1 MRSIAA
7 PLLALTRPFRWT
19 ASRWF
24 ATIRARLY
32 LAFGFAAALT
42 IVGSLTAVYQF
53 AVIGKLTDEML
64 SHSFPATVIS
74 LRLAEQSSS
83 LVSSAPRLMTAP
95 DEKARTEIM
104 SAIGEQAKH
113 LGEGASR
120 LHDLGIAKAD
130 DINASREALMKR
142 LDALDQAVKDRIVI
156 SKERRYLELSVRKAH
171 QDLLDSLGPAIDDA
185 NLDLMMQAR
194 SAGLDAASSSM
205 LESLRRLLDVR
216 SETNL
221 LAGYLTEAS
230 LVDDKSRL
238 TPLAG
243 LIGSAKRKIEANLGQ
258 IADRAQQKKLGE
270 LYKQLGVIGGDD
282 GIINLRT
289 FELGRDHDAQVAFM
303 AALSEAT
310 KLKGIVDVLVDQ
322 QTTSAQANSR
332 RTAEQL
338 RAGQILL
345 AVLALL
351 AIVGAGLI
359 AWFYVGRNIARRL
372 GLLSDAMRRIAAGD
386 LQAHVQDDRDDE
398 IADMARALHVFRQAT
413 ADAMAARQNEIQQAG
428 ALESRRHMVET
439 ATQSFE
445 TAVSNIVQ
453 TLDRASKAMDNS
465 AREMADSASRNR
477 EKALATTAASEQAT
491 ANVEIVAA
499 GAEEIARSIEHIAE
513 RVAASADVARQATNE
528 SQAITS
534 AVENLSTSVD
544 EIGEVS
550 NLISSIAAKTNLLA
564 LNATIEAARAGDA
577 GRGFAVVAQ
586 EVKSL
591 AAQTSRATQAIT
603 RQIMSIEETTS
614 KSVQAIKTVA
624 TTIIQLNDL
633 ANDVAVAVRQ
643 QDSVTQEIARNA
655 SAAAKGTRDVSGNV
669 GEVSSAAVKTG
680 QVAQTVLVAAGELAE
695 QSQLLRAEVERYLRQ
710 VRVA

>member
-1 MRSIAA
+1 MDRISSMRSIAA
-7 PLLALTRPFRWT
+7 PLLALTRPFRWI

-64 SHSFPATVIS
+64 SDSFPATVIS

-130 DINASREALMKR
+130 DINASREAVMK
-142 LDALDQAVKDRIVI
+142 RIVI
-156 SKERRYLELSVRKAH
+156 SKERRYLELTVRKAH

-221 LAGYLTEAS
+221 LAGLLTEAS

-310 KLKGIVDVLVDQ
+310 KLKG
-322 QTTSAQANSR
+322 
-332 RTAEQL
+332 
-338 RAGQILL
+338 
-345 AVLALL
+345 
-351 AIVGAGLI
+351 
-359 AWFYVGRNIARRL
+359 
-372 GLLSDAMRRIAAGD
+372 
-386 LQAHVQDDRDDE
+386 
-398 IADMARALHVFRQAT
+398 
-413 ADAMAARQNEIQQAG
+413 
-428 ALESRRHMVET
+428 
-439 ATQSFE
+439 
-445 TAVSNIVQ
+445 
-453 TLDRASKAMDNS
+453 
-465 AREMADSASRNR
+465 
-477 EKALATTAASEQAT
+477 
-491 ANVEIVAA
+491 
-499 GAEEIARSIEHIAE
+499 
-513 RVAASADVARQATNE
+513 
-528 SQAITS
+528 
-534 AVENLSTSVD
+534 
-544 EIGEVS
+544 
-550 NLISSIAAKTNLLA
+550 
-564 LNATIEAARAGDA
+564 
-577 GRGFAVVAQ
+577 
-586 EVKSL
+586 
-591 AAQTSRATQAIT
+591 
-603 RQIMSIEETTS
+603 
-614 KSVQAIKTVA
+614 
-624 TTIIQLNDL
+624 
-633 ANDVAVAVRQ
+633 
-643 QDSVTQEIARNA
+643 
-655 SAAAKGTRDVSGNV
+655 
-669 GEVSSAAVKTG
+669 
-680 QVAQTVLVAAGELAE
+680 
-695 QSQLLRAEVERYLRQ
+695 
-710 VRVA
+710 